1 MDYLNLIK
9 NKLSDFFS
17 FLMTQSES
25 NCCELKWKN
34 IFLFLFYILLQT
46 FRRDLV
52 ELSSASNIQKSWS
65 FLVSQQTVMT
75 VIIFYYYNY
84 WRIFKNSEYSQITGA
99 GIQI

>member
-25 NCCELKWKN
+25 NCKN
-34 IFLFLFYILLQT
+34 IFLLLFYILLQT